1 MKKTILSFGIATILA
16 LTSCASYHSGTLQN
30 SSSLSSSNFSYIKK
44 GIKGV
49 RKCTYILGIGGFSK
63 QAIADEAK
71 EELLKEN
78 SLGNNQALANITV
91 NYKSK
96 YFFGYLYQEVI
107 CTITADV
114 VEFNK

>member
-1 MKKTILSFGIATILA
+1 M
-16 LTSCASYHSGTLQN
+16 
-30 SSSLSSSNFSYIKK
+30 
-44 GIKGV
+44 
-49 RKCTYILGIGGFSK
+49 GIGGFSK

-96 YFFGYLYQEVI
+96 YFFGLYQEVI